1 MNTVQILVAIA
12 GILTV
17 VSFIRPQWPLLAVAV
32 LLLCVALFIG
42 K

>member
-1 MNTVQILVAIA
+1 MSTIQILAGIA
-12 GILTV
+12 GVLAV
-17 VSFIRPQWPLLAVAV
+17 VSFIKPQWPLLAVAV